1 MLNYYVDPGQ
11 GFIFS
16 QNLSFLWGILL
27 GMGAGL
33 AAFFRFFVRFPRRK
47 LFLAVVIVLL
57 LILGGIS
64 MRHNKNIRH
73 KKVVVIGVDAL
84 DPELLEEFIAGKM
97 LPNLARL
104 AAEGAYSRLETTVPS
119 ESVVAWTS
127 FSTGLRPGGHGIFDF
142 VMRKEGSR
150 GHGLYLSLNEVQ
162 NKSGRPGVSRR
173 NKGRF
178 FWEVLSDNRIYS
190 EVYFCPNT
198 FPPGNLHGRIISG
211 MGVPDITGT
220 TGRSFFYA
228 SERPKAET
236 GDDRCRVVNV
246 DTASGKAA
254 TWIYGPLLSSAGN
267 VRPENSRIPM
277 TIEMDTA
284 NQTAVLR
291 FQGRTITLRKGEW
304 SSWQKV
310 SFSLGGFRK
319 ARGIM
324 RFYLKSV
331 SPYLGLYATPVNF
344 DPGAPLFPISYPADF
359 ARELAVA
366 NGMFYTQ
373 GMPADTWALSEER
386 LDENEFLSI
395 IDEILAERGNMLE
408 NRLKRFRG
416 GMFFFYL
423 DTLDSV
429 QHMFWRY
436 RDGRA
441 FPSGALAARKDV
453 ILEYYRKIDEL
464 LGMVLRYSDE
474 NTVVM
479 VLSDHGF
486 TSFRKA
492 VDLNRWLSDNG
503 YLYFKK
509 GIKDG
514 GEFFSGIDWSRT
526 RAYAMGF
533 GGIYLNKTG
542 REYYGIVPQEDCRAL
557 EKEISRKLRDLKDP
571 ASGEAVVSNV
581 YEGNEVFSGACR
593 SSSPDLYAGFAAGY
607 RGSWQTALGGVSGEV
622 IRENDKKW
630 SGDHIVD
637 PAIVPGVLLV
647 NKKVR
652 LEAPSIIDIAPT
664 VLRLFGVEIPAEMPG
679 KVLFEEE

>member
-11 GFIFS
+11 GFVFS

-27 GMGAGL
+27 GMGTGL
-33 AAFFRFFVRFPRRK
+33 AAFFRFFVRSPRKK
-47 LFLAVVIVLL
+47 LFWAAVIVLL
-57 LILGGIS
+57 FILGGVS

-84 DPELLEEFIAGKM
+84 DPALLEEFIAGNM

-142 VMRKEGSR
+142 VMRKEGAR

-162 NKSGRPGVSRR
+162 NNSGRPAVSRC

-178 FWEVLSDNRIYS
+178 FWEVLSDSRIYN

-198 FPPGNLHGRIISG
+198 FPPGRLHGRIISG

-220 TGRSFFYA
+220 NGRSFFYT
-228 SERPKAET
+228 SERPKVET

-246 DTASGKAA
+246 DTILEETAA
-254 TWIYGPLLSSAGN
+254 WIYGPLLSSAGN
-267 VRPENSRIPM
+267 ERPENARIPM
-277 TIEMDTA
+277 TIEIDA
-284 NQTAVLR
+284 AKQTAVLR
-291 FQGRTITLRKGEW
+291 FQGKTVTLRKGEW

-310 SFSLGGFRK
+310 SFSLGGLRK
-319 ARGIM
+319 GKGII

-331 SPYLGLYATPVNF
+331 APSLGLYATPVNF
-344 DPGAPLFPISYPADF
+344 DPTAPLFPISYPADF
-359 ARELAVA
+359 SRELVA
-366 NGMFYTQ
+366 ASGMFYTQ
-373 GMPADTWALSEER
+373 GMPADTWALSEGKV
-386 LDENEFLSI
+386 DESEFLSM
-395 IDEILAERGNMLE
+395 IDRIFAERKNILE
-408 NRLKRFRG
+408 NRLKRFRE

-441 FPSGALAARKDV
+441 FPSSALSGRKDV
-453 ILEYYRKIDEL
+453 ILEYYRKIDEF
-464 LGMVLRYSDE
+464 LGEVMRHSDE
-474 NTVVM
+474 DTVVM

-503 YLYFKK
+503 YLYFKD

-514 GEFFSGIDWSRT
+514 GEFLSGIDWSRT
-526 RAYAMGF
+526 RAYAIGF

-542 REYYGIVPQEDCRAL
+542 REYYGIVRPEDRRAL

-571 ASGEAVVSNV
+571 VSGEAVVNNV
-581 YEGNEVFSGACR
+581 YEGNEVFSGPCR

-652 LEAPSIIDIAPT
+652 LETPSIIDIAPT
-664 VLRLFGVEIPAEMPG
+664 VLRLFGVKIPVEMPG
-679 KVLFEEE
+679 KVLFEPE

>member
-11 GFIFS
+11 GFVFS
-16 QNLSFLWGILL
+16 QNLSFLWAVAAGTA
-27 GMGAGL
+27 AGL
-33 AAFFRFFVRFPRRK
+33 AAFFRFFTGFRK
-47 LFLAVVIVLL
+47 RKFFWAAVIALL
-57 LILGGIS
+57 SILGGIF
-64 MRHNKNIRH
+64 MWHNKNIRH

-84 DPELLEEFIAGKM
+84 DPVLLEEFMAKKM
-97 LPNLARL
+97 LPNLAGL

-127 FSTGLRPGGHGIFDF
+127 FSTGLRPGDHGIFDF
-142 VMRKEGSR
+142 VMRREGACD
-150 GHGLYLSLNEVQ
+150 HGLYLSLNEVR
-162 NKSGRPGVSRR
+162 NRAGGPRVLRR

-178 FWEVLSDNRIYS
+178 FWEILSDNRIYS

-198 FPPGNLHGRIISG
+198 FPPGRLYGRIMSG

-220 TGRSFFYA
+220 TGSSFFYT
-228 SERPKAET
+228 SGDT
-236 GDDRCRVVNV
+236 GPGAQDNRCRVINV
-246 DTASGKAA
+246 DTGPGKAA
-254 TWIYGPLLSSAGN
+254 AWIYGPLLSSSGSGQ
-267 VRPENSRIPM
+267 PEKARIPM
-277 TIEMDTA
+277 TIEIDA
-284 NQTAVLR
+284 LKQEAVLR
-291 FQGRTITLRKGEW
+291 FQGKTVALYRGEW
-304 SSWQKV
+304 STWQKV

-324 RFYLKSV
+324 RFYLKSL

-344 DPGAPLFPISYPADF
+344 DPGAPLFPISYPAGF
-359 ARELAVA
+359 ARELAA
-366 NGMFYTQ
+366 GNGMFYTQ

-386 LDENEFLSI
+386 LNENEFLSI
-395 IDEILAERGNMLE
+395 IDEILAERGNILE
-408 NRLKRFRG
+408 NRLKRFRR

-441 FPSGALAARKDV
+441 FPSGVLAGKDV

-492 VDLNRWLSDNG
+492 VDLNRWLADNG
-503 YLYFKK
+503 YLCL
-509 GIKDG
+509 KDG
-514 GEFFSGIDWSRT
+514 MKDAGELFSGVDWSRT

-542 REYYGIVPQEDCRAL
+542 REYYGIVPPEDCRAL
-557 EKEISRKLRDLKDP
+557 EKEISRKLRDFRDP
-571 ASGEAVVSNV
+571 VSGGPVVRSV
-581 YEGNEVFSGACR
+581 YEGDEIFSGPCR
-593 SSSPDLYAGFAAGY
+593 AASPDLYAGFAAGY
-607 RGSWQTALGGVSGEV
+607 RGSWQTALGGISGEV
-622 IRENDKKW
+622 VRENEKKW

-652 LEAPSIIDIAPT
+652 LKSPSIIDIAPT
-664 VLRLFGVEIPAEMPG
+664 VLRLFGAAIPPEMSG
-679 KVLFEEE
+679 RVLFDTE